1 VQGVVRRHPVD
12 AWRLAAKIVTDRRGT
27 DRLRAAYEDDRR
39 VRRTIDALRAI
50 GAGADP
56 AAAALT
62 RMEEAFS
69 QGAEVR
75 REIVSLRAVQ
85 SLAVLD
91 IRNYRELVF
100 ELGDYAAD
108 GEDSAAACGLP

>member
-1 VQGVVRRHPVD
+1 MLGARV
-12 AWRLAAKIVTDRRGT
+12 AADRRGA

-39 VRRTIDALRAI
+39 VRRTIDALRSI
-50 GAGADP
+50 GAGSDP
-56 AAAALT
+56 LVAAVV
-62 RMEEAFS
+62 RMEETFR

-85 SLAVLD
+85 SLAVPD

-108 GEDSAAACGLP
+108 GEDAGFACRLP

>member
-1 VQGVVRRHPVD
+1 MLG
-12 AWRLAAKIVTDRRGT
+12 AKVASDRRGA

-50 GAGADP
+50 GAGSDP
-56 AAAALT
+56 VVAAVA
-62 RMEEAFS
+62 RMEETFR

-108 GEDSAAACGLP
+108 GVDSAAACGLP